1 MSSQGFYNWT
11 SFTEIA
17 TGFVLIFGAIA
28 TCIGIIFKGSANSR
42 CSQINIC
49 WGVLSCE
56 RKVKTKEEIQIEEE
70 KPKGYEQEQ
79 DEENQDE
86 ENNNQRP

>member
-1 MSSQGFYNWT
+1 MSQGFYNWT
-11 SFTEIA
+11 SATELG
-17 TGFVLIFGAIA
+17 TGIVLVVGAIA

-49 WGVLSCE
+49 WGLLSCE

-79 DEENQDE
+79 DEENPQ